1 LISVLAIL
9 AGAARLLASP
19 NLITF
24 SRAASM
30 LTSVVKNDQK
40 KLLLLELGTLAVL
53 SVLTLWSVRALLEEW
68 GLFSA
73 FNALGLG
80 YIKQFAA
87 EIPLRPLHL
96 VPSAMYWEIAQ
107 GRTSGVAI
115 GTLLLL
121 VLRYLVVRWAVTPLF
136 QGHDRWI
143 VATLAAVLLAWPGA
157 WLGRFAPAQFS
168 ALMFFLAFGFAIRVY
183 RCWSL
188 PAAIGCIVSIILLL
202 CTYQALALCLVAL
215 PLFALLWKVR
225 DQSAPRIGL
234 MVENK
239 AALRVAFTIALS
251 FVLYG
256 VYALLVSRGG
266 GGGYEAQLAQSSG
279 RLLTIEGLS
288 THIGGAY
295 LTVFGGAPLLLP
307 LLLVMAFYLQADR
320 AGNDGAVQPPW
331 RAPLVAAGL
340 VAILPLFSLIYL
352 NAGHITDPD
361 RVMFPVSVAFVIVA
375 ASLLAWRHAAG
386 QPDGGQLRAVVI
398 VGALLL
404 ASTVMAYQVK
414 KYANVQRQVITQAI
428 AAIDAAQPRS
438 LLIQDATGT
447 LGDVYTLLNPTLTQ
461 ALQVHKRQVDATICT
476 LSSVDR
482 IHPDAQRYPI
492 STTARCEEVPAQP
505 APVLVLVAR
514 KENGVITLR
523 P

>member
-1 LISVLAIL
+1 M
-9 AGAARLLASP
+9 LASV
-19 NLITF
+19 F
-24 SRAASM
+24 
-30 LTSVVKNDQK
+30 KNNQK
-40 KLLLLELGTLAVL
+40 RLLLLELGTLAVL

-73 FNALGLG
+73 FNAHGLG

-87 EIPLRPLHL
+87 EIPMRPLHL
-96 VPSAMYWEIAQ
+96 VPAAMYWEIMG
-107 GRTSGVAI
+107 GRTSGVAVS
-115 GTLLLL
+115 TLVLL
-121 VLRYLVVRWAVTPLF
+121 VLRYLVARWAITPLF
-136 QGHDRWI
+136 KGHDRWI

-168 ALMFFLAFGFAIRVY
+168 ALMFFLAFGFAVRVY

-188 PAAIGCIVSIILLL
+188 PAAIGCIVSILLLL
-202 CTYQALALCLVAL
+202 CTYQALALCLVSL
-215 PLFALLWKVR
+215 PLFALLWAVR
-225 DQSAPRIGL
+225 DRSVPRVGL
-234 MVENK
+234 MAEHK
-239 AALRVAFTIALS
+239 AALRVAFTIAFS

-256 VYALLVSRGG
+256 VYAFLVSRGG

-307 LLLVMAFYLQADR
+307 LLLVVAFYLQADR
-320 AGNDGAVQPPW
+320 AGHGGTTQPGW
-331 RAPLVAAGL
+331 RGPVVAAGL
-340 VAILPLFSLIYL
+340 VTALPLFSLIYL

-375 ASLLAWRHAAG
+375 ASLLAWRRAEG

-404 ASTVMAYQVK
+404 ASTVMAYQIK
-414 KYANVQRQVITQAI
+414 KYANVQRQVLTQAI

-438 LLIQDATGT
+438 LLIQDATGN
-447 LGDVYTLLNPTLTQ
+447 LGDVYTLLNPTLSQ
-461 ALQVHKRQVDATICT
+461 ALEVHKRHVDATICT

-492 STTARCEEVPAQP
+492 PTTLRCEDVPPQA
-505 APVLVLVAR
+505 APVMVLVAR
-514 KENGVITLR
+514 KENGMITLR